1 MEFER
6 VNFLQMEKTDG
17 HLRSDSWLRFLLSQ
31 DFSENF
37 LEQGIYWALV
47 EFPFK
52 YAYSMT

>member
-6 VNFLQMEKTDG
+6 FNFLQMEKTDG

-31 DFSENF
+31 DFSEDF
-37 LEQGIYWALV
+37 LEQGIYRALV